1 MEFGLFDQLPCAPS
15 QDVGARYNNI
25 IAQGQLADRLGLDA
39 VWLAEYHF
47 NPRFSVMP
55 APLLVA
61 AAIARCTERVKVA
74 TAVNLLP
81 LHQPVRLAE
90 EWATLDV
97 LSGGRAVFGIGR
109 GSNPEHYQGMGVAT
123 EEGRPRFLEAL
134 EVVIKCWTEER
145 LDHRGEF
152 FQAEDVAVVP
162 KPVQQPHPP
171 IYVAANSADTFPMV
185 GTLGHNL
192 LVTPLII
199 TYQGVKDGLAAYR
212 EQLSQSGHDPSKV
225 KVLPTLAACVAE
237 SREKAEAV
245 LRPTIDNYLGVL
257 RGGRSRGSGRAAT
270 ITTDEFLKDYAI
282 VGDPKE
288 CIEQI
293 EAIREMLDCQ
303 GIIFWH
309 NIGGLVPHEQITKSL
324 ELFSDKVLPHFR

>member
-15 QDVGARYNNI
+15 QDVGARYNDI

-39 VWLAEYHF
+39 IWLAEYHF
-47 NPRFSVMP
+47 NPRFSVLP
-55 APLLVA
+55 APLLLA

-97 LSGGRAVFGIGR
+97 LSGGRAIFGIGR
-109 GSNPEHYQGMGVAT
+109 GSNPEHYQGMGIAM

-145 LDHRGEF
+145 LDYQGEF

-171 IYVAANSADTFPMV
+171 VYIASNSADTFPMV

-199 TYQGVKDGLAAYR
+199 TKQGVKDGLAAYR
-212 EQLSQSGHDPSKV
+212 EQLRASGHDPAKV

-282 VGDPKE
+282 VGDPEE

-293 EAIREMLDCQ
+293 EAIREMFDCQ
-303 GIIFWH
+303 GVIFWH
-309 NIGGLVPHEQITKSL
+309 NIGGLVPHEQIAKSL
-324 ELFSDKVLPHFR
+324 QLFSDKVLPHFR